1 MLWLQVD
8 RSPTWGKLDDA
19 IRSLKADLSSNPSGM
34 FICTYIL
41 LSTCVSY
48 KIIMY
53 DTVQMKVCVHSQCI
67 LELLTSQYFVKI

>member
-34 FICTYIL
+34 FICTYHY
-41 LSTCVSY
+41 LS
-48 KIIMY
+48 
-53 DTVQMKVCVHSQCI
+53 VCYIKLYCMV
-67 LELLTSQYFVKI
+67 LFR